1 MKKISYLIEVC
12 LLAFL
17 FIFGAKAIDQH
28 FIYEKSQQEF
38 SLKSQ
43 LQSSEVQLS
52 IETLSAINDST
63 YHYDQYAQKQL
74 RFENLYQAVKQLHE
88 KNTALETALFD
99 LLESVT
105 DYMQY
110 ATMLKTS
117 FRYVS
122 NMELTDLG
130 LNDKK
135 LNSIH
140 TLLTQVATF
149 RGQSNLKV
157 KDKIKKTLSDVNP
170 ILNDLEKKYVQWGMF
185 RLHLKF
191 ILDKNIKASELLM
204 RIKTSKVNDVISADL
219 ISLNNRM
226 EAITVNVSTYII
238 FSLLC
243 VFGLFFTAMT
253 RLGMDLQKANVKA
266 KYAAEA
272 KSQFLANMSHEIRT
286 PMNGILGLS
295 EILLNTDL
303 TVQQHNYL
311 QKLKFSAKSLTVII
325 NDILDFSKIES
336 KKLSIESVPIEL
348 EELLSNIKTMV
359 GRSANDKGLELIFD
373 IDERLNK
380 HYKSDPVRIG
390 QILLNLTSNAVKF
403 TSEGYVMIK
412 AVLDNHEESV
422 EHVCF
427 SVRDTGIGI
436 TQEQQGRLF
445 KRFSQAEQSTTRKYG
460 GTGLGLT
467 ISKML
472 AELMGGRIDVESEE
486 GKGSSFN
493 VHLPLKIS
501 TVPEQGVAKLDLTGR
516 SILLVEDNQITAEIT
531 ERLMMD
537 FGASITLVYDGKGA
551 LEYLQKERADII
563 LLDWKLPDFEGEE
576 LISRIEQYK
585 DKYSDLIIFTGYD
598 ADYISTGLKYPV
610 LNKPLIRNDLEN
622 LFKHILEGSYDQRSN
637 VIASETIN
645 KVENQKSDD
654 FSSLKVILAED
665 NDINAVI
672 AKDVLESI
680 GIHADHAVNGQEVLD
695 KLQDASYDLILMDI
709 QMPIMDGIETT
720 KRIREAYEQTQ
731 LPIVAF
737 TANVLEDE
745 VKQYQEIGMNYHIGK
760 PFERDEL
767 IKVIKLITQGGSY
780 TI

>member
-1 MKKISYLIEVC
+1 MNKASYLIEVF
-12 LLAFL
+12 LLCILFL
-17 FIFGAKAIDQH
+17 VGVKATDQY
-28 FIYEKSQQEF
+28 FLYEKSQQEF
-38 SLKSQ
+38 TLKSQ

-52 IETLSAINDST
+52 IETLSAINDTT

-74 RFENLYQAVKQLHE
+74 RFENLYQAVKQL
-88 KNTALETALFD
+88 NIRNIVLEVALFN

-122 NMELTDLG
+122 NMQLNDLD

-135 LNSIH
+135 LNSLQA
-140 TLLTQVATF
+140 LLTQVATF
-149 RGQSNLKV
+149 RGHSNPNV
-157 KDKIKKTLSDVNP
+157 KDKINKTLSDVSP
-170 ILNDLEKKYVQWGMF
+170 ILNALEKEYVQWEMF

-204 RIKTSKVNDVISADL
+204 KIKNSKVNDVIAADL

-226 EAITVNVSTYII
+226 EDITVTVIAYII
-238 FSLLC
+238 LCLLC
-243 VFGLFFTAMT
+243 VFGIFFTAMT
-253 RLGMDLQKANVKA
+253 RLGVDLQKANVKA
-266 KYAAEA
+266 KDAAEA

-303 TVQQHNYL
+303 SVQQHNYL

-325 NDILDFSKIES
+325 NDILDLSKIES
-336 KKLSIESVPIEL
+336 KKLSIELVPIEL

-359 GRSANDKGLELIFD
+359 GRSANDKRVELIFD

-380 HYKSDPVRIG
+380 YYESDPVRIG

-403 TSEGYVMIK
+403 TSEGHIIIK
-412 AVLDNHEESV
+412 ATLDKHEDSV

-427 SVRDTGIGI
+427 SVIDTGIGI

-467 ISKML
+467 ICKML

-486 GKGSSFN
+486 GKGSRFN
-493 VHLPLKIS
+493 VHLPLIITKAPKQAH
-501 TVPEQGVAKLDLTGR
+501 TKLDLTGR
-516 SILLVEDNQITAEIT
+516 RILLVEDNQLTAEIT

-537 FGASITLVYDGKGA
+537 FGASITLVYDGKSA
-551 LEYLQKERADII
+551 LEYLQNEHADII
-563 LLDWKLPDFEGEE
+563 LLDWKLPDFESEE
-576 LISRIEQYK
+576 LISRIEEYSG
-585 DKYSDLIIFTGYD
+585 KYHDLIIFTGYD

-610 LNKPLIRNDLEN
+610 LNKPLIKHDLER
-622 LFKHILEGSYDQRSN
+622 LFKHILDGSYDQKSIE
-637 VIASETIN
+637 VDSADKN
-645 KVENQKSDD
+645 KIDNKTEVDD
-654 FSSLKVILAED
+654 LSSLKVILAED
-665 NDINAVI
+665 NEINAVI

-695 KLQDASYDLILMDI
+695 KLKDARYDLILMDI

-720 KRIREAYEQTQ
+720 KCIRKQYDKTQ

-745 VKQYQEIGMNYHIGK
+745 VKQYQDIGMNCHIGK

-767 IKVIKLITQGGSY
+767 IKLTKELTQYGN
-780 TI
+780 

>member
-1 MKKISYLIEVC
+1 MNKVSYLIEVF
-12 LLAFL
+12 LLCVLFL
-17 FIFGAKAIDQH
+17 LGAKAIDQY

-38 SLKSQ
+38 TLKSQ

-52 IETLSAINDST
+52 IETLSAINDTT

-74 RFENLYQAVKQLHE
+74 RFENLYQAVKQLNI
-88 KNTALETALFD
+88 KNTELETALFN

-122 NMELTDLG
+122 NMELSDLG

-135 LNSIH
+135 LNRLQ

-149 RGQSNLKV
+149 RGQSNPSI
-157 KDKIKKTLSDVNP
+157 KDKVNKTLSDVSP
-170 ILNDLEKKYVQWGMF
+170 ILNDLERKHVQWGMF

-204 RIKTSKVNDVISADL
+204 KIKNSKVNDVISTDL

-226 EAITVNVSTYII
+226 EAITVTLSAYII
-238 FSLLC
+238 LCLLC
-243 VFGLFFTAMT
+243 VFSLFFTAMT

-303 TVQQHNYL
+303 SVQQHNYL

-373 IDERLNK
+373 IDENLNK
-380 HYKSDPVRIG
+380 HYESDPVRIG

-403 TSEGYVMIK
+403 TSEGHVVIK
-412 AVLDNHEESV
+412 AMLDKHEDSV

-486 GKGSSFN
+486 GKGSHFN
-493 VHLPLKIS
+493 VHLPLIITKA
-501 TVPEQGVAKLDLTGR
+501 PKQAHAKLDLTGR
-516 SILLVEDNQITAEIT
+516 RILLVEDNQLTAEIT

-537 FGASITLVYDGKGA
+537 FGATITLAYDGKAA
-551 LEYLQKERADII
+551 LEYLQKEHADII
-563 LLDWKLPDFEGEE
+563 LLDWKLPDFKGEE
-576 LISRIEQYK
+576 LISRIEEYK
-585 DKYSDLIIFTGYD
+585 EKFHDLIIFTGYD

-610 LNKPLIRNDLEN
+610 LNKPLIKNDLER
-622 LFKHILEGSYDQRSN
+622 LFKHILDGSYDQKSVDVDSADKN
-637 VIASETIN
+637 KIDNETE
-645 KVENQKSDD
+645 VDD

-695 KLQDASYDLILMDI
+695 KLQDARYDLILMDI

-720 KRIREAYEQTQ
+720 KRVRQQYEKTQ

-745 VKQYQEIGMNYHIGK
+745 VKQYQEIGMNFHIGK

-767 IKVIKLITQGGSY
+767 IKVIKELTQDGN
-780 TI
+780 

>member
-1 MKKISYLIEVC
+1 MNKVSYLIEVF
-12 LLAFL
+12 LLCVL
-17 FIFGAKAIDQH
+17 SLLGAKAIDQY

-38 SLKSQ
+38 TLKSQ

-52 IETLSAINDST
+52 IETLSAINDTT

-74 RFENLYQAVKQLHE
+74 RFENLYQAVKQLNI
-88 KNTALETALFD
+88 KNTELETALFN

-122 NMELTDLG
+122 NMELSDLG

-135 LNSIH
+135 LNRLQ

-149 RGQSNLKV
+149 RGQSNPSI
-157 KDKIKKTLSDVNP
+157 KDKVNKTLSDVSP
-170 ILNDLEKKYVQWGMF
+170 ILNDLERKHVQWGMF

-204 RIKTSKVNDVISADL
+204 KIKNSKVNDVISTDL

-226 EAITVNVSTYII
+226 EAITVTLSAYII
-238 FSLLC
+238 LCLLC
-243 VFGLFFTAMT
+243 VFSLFFTAMT

-303 TVQQHNYL
+303 SVQQHNYL

-373 IDERLNK
+373 IDENLNK
-380 HYKSDPVRIG
+380 HYESDPVRIG

-403 TSEGYVMIK
+403 TSEGHVVIK
-412 AVLDNHEESV
+412 AMLDKHEDSV

-472 AELMGGRIDVESEE
+472 AELMGGGIDVESEE
-486 GKGSSFN
+486 GKGSHFN
-493 VHLPLKIS
+493 VHLPLIITKA
-501 TVPEQGVAKLDLTGR
+501 PKQAHAKLDLTGR
-516 SILLVEDNQITAEIT
+516 RVLLVEDNQLTAEIT

-537 FGASITLVYDGKGA
+537 FGATITLAYDGKAA
-551 LEYLQKERADII
+551 LEYLQKEHADII
-563 LLDWKLPDFEGEE
+563 LLDWKLPDFKGEE
-576 LISRIEQYK
+576 LISRIEEYK
-585 DKYSDLIIFTGYD
+585 EKFHDLIIFTGYD

-610 LNKPLIRNDLEN
+610 FNKPLIKNDLER
-622 LFKHILEGSYDQRSN
+622 LFKHILDGSYDQKSVDVDSADKN
-637 VIASETIN
+637 KIDNETE
-645 KVENQKSDD
+645 VDD

-695 KLQDASYDLILMDI
+695 KLQDARYDLILMDI

-720 KRIREAYEQTQ
+720 KRVRQQYEKTQ

-745 VKQYQEIGMNYHIGK
+745 VKQYQEIGMNFHIGK

-767 IKVIKLITQGGSY
+767 IKVIKELTQDGN
-780 TI
+780 